1 MNHEGSEMSALAR
14 LDASPTATRPG
25 PPRPDAAARLK
36 VHPSGSAGRERVEQF
51 IHRVYEE
58 RYGASVPCYAPVLL
72 SLTDESGQITAAA
85 GYRIASTGP
94 LFLERYLSEP
104 IESLIH
110 PHGVL
115 PRGRIAE
122 VGHLSSG
129 QAGAGRRLIKLIGL
143 HLADLGLQWVSSTL
157 TEELQHLFVRMGIAP
172 VALGA
177 ADPARLGPEALSWG
191 TYYDHHPVVVAGR
204 IDLALGRL
212 SQRRI
217 A

>member
-14 LDASPTATRPG
+14 LDAPSTPPVRLQAGRGGATT
-25 PPRPDAAARLK
+25 LT
-36 VHPSGSAGRERVEQF
+36 VHPSGSAGREQVEQF
-51 IHRVYEE
+51 IHEVYKKS
-58 RYGASVPCYAPVLL
+58 YGASVQSYAPVLL
-72 SLTDESGQITAAA
+72 SLTDASGRIAAAA

-94 LFLERYLSEP
+94 LFLESYLSQP

-110 PHGVL
+110 AHAWV

-122 VGHLSSG
+122 VGHLSSE
-129 QAGAGRRLIKLIGL
+129 QSGAGRRLIKLIGL

-157 TEELQHLFVRMGIAP
+157 TQELQHFFMRLGIAP

-177 ADPARLGPEALSWG
+177 ADPTRLGPEAQSWG

-204 IDLALGRL
+204 IDLALSRL
-212 SQRRI
+212 ARRQI
-217 A
+217 G